1 MPFWKSARPTSLRYA
16 RARHRRWHG
25 NNPVTTTHTPSQNT
39 PSANDGGIDFPL
51 EGVRVLDLS
60 RVFAGPLCGQVLADF
75 GAEVIKVEH
84 PGRGDDTR
92 DWGMRIGKTETT
104 YYNSMNRNKRSVT
117 VDLQTPEGLKI
128 IHELLPQCDV
138 VVHNF
143 KTGGAEK
150 LGLGYEQLK
159 AIQPGLI
166 YCAVAGYDSSGPEA
180 KRPGYDLVI
189 QGESGLMAL
198 NGEANTPPLKF
209 GVAVVD
215 LMTGMYAAQ
224 AVLAALFQRTRTGKG
239 RLIEMALYDCGV
251 MITGYYGLDAMLLGH
266 DPQRYGNAH
275 PSIVPYGMFEAAD
288 GPLIVA
294 VGNNNQFD
302 KFCRQV
308 VMRPD
313 IVEDPRYATNV
324 ERAKNRLTLLP
335 VMKELFTSFPR
346 DVLLQRMTAAGIPCG
361 KVAGLHEALT
371 SERTRRG
378 GLLQE
383 MPHPV
388 AGTTHVFAPPYRL
401 DGQRLPIRN
410 APPTLGEGTKEVLQ
424 QLLQLSEQ
432 ELQALRDKGVLTL
445 PQA

>member
-1 MPFWKSARPTSLRYA
+1 M
-16 RARHRRWHG
+16 
-25 NNPVTTTHTPSQNT
+25 TTTTTTTTTTPTT
-39 PSANDGGIDFPL
+39 PPDGMDFPL
-51 EGVRVLDLS
+51 QGVRVLDLS
-60 RVFAGPLCGQVLADF
+60 RVFAGPLCGMVLADF

-104 YYNSMNRNKRSVT
+104 YYNSMNRNKRSIT
-117 VDLQTPEGLKI
+117 VDLQTPEGVKI
-128 IHELLPQCDV
+128 IHDLLPQCDV
-138 VVHNF
+138 VVQNF

-159 AIQPGLI
+159 AIKPDLI
-166 YCAVAGYDSSGPEA
+166 YCSVAGYDSSGPEA

-239 RLIEMALYDCGV
+239 RHIEMALYDCGL

-275 PSIVPYGMFEAAD
+275 PSIVPYGMYDAAD
-288 GPLIVA
+288 GPLIIA
-294 VGNNNQFD
+294 VGNNAQFD

-308 VMRPD
+308 IERPD
-313 IVEDPRYATNV
+313 IVEDPRFATNV
-324 ERAKNRLTLLP
+324 ERAKNRLVLGPML
-335 VMKELFTSFPR
+335 KELIAGFAR

-383 MPHPV
+383 LPHPV
-388 AGTTHVFAPPYRL
+388 AGSTHVFAPPYRL

-410 APPTLGEGTKEVLQ
+410 APPTLGEGTREVLQ
-424 QLLQLSEQ
+424 QLLQLSEP

-445 PQA
+445 PQI

>member
-1 MPFWKSARPTSLRYA
+1 M
-16 RARHRRWHG
+16 
-25 NNPVTTTHTPSQNT
+25 TTTTTPT
-39 PSANDGGIDFPL
+39 PPLPEGMDFPL

-75 GAEVIKVEH
+75 GADVIKVEH

-104 YYNSMNRNKRSVT
+104 YYNSMNRNKRSIT
-117 VDLQTPEGLKI
+117 VDLQTPEGVKI
-128 IHELLPQCDV
+128 IRDLLPQCDV
-138 VVHNF
+138 VVQNF

-159 AIQPGLI
+159 AIKPDLI
-166 YCAVAGYDSSGPEA
+166 YCSVAGYDSSGPEA

-189 QGESGLMAL
+189 QGEAGLMAL
-198 NGEANTPPLKF
+198 NGEASQPPLKF
-209 GVAVVD
+209 GVAAVD
-215 LMTGMYAAQ
+215 MMTGMYAAQ
-224 AVLAALFQRTRTGKG
+224 AVLAALFRRSKTGQG
-239 RLIEMALYDCGV
+239 RHIEMALYDCGL

-275 PSIVPYGMFEAAD
+275 PSIVPYGMFEAQD
-288 GPLIVA
+288 GPLIIA
-294 VGNNNQFD
+294 VGNNSQFD

-313 IVEDPRYATNV
+313 IVEDPRFATNV
-324 ERAKNRLTLLP
+324 ERARNRLTLLP
-335 VMKELFTSFPR
+335 QMKALIASFPR
-346 DVLLQRMTAAGIPCG
+346 DVLLERLAAAGIPCG
-361 KVAGLHEALT
+361 RVAGLHEALT

-410 APPTLGEGTKEVLQ
+410 APPTLGAATREVLQ
-424 QLLQLSEQ
+424 QLLQLPEA
-432 ELQALRDKGVLTL
+432 ELEALRDKGVLTL
-445 PQA
+445 PPLP

>member
-1 MPFWKSARPTSLRYA
+1 MSTHLTASVTPDVPSEASADATADL
-16 RARHRRWHG
+16 
-25 NNPVTTTHTPSQNT
+25 
-39 PSANDGGIDFPL
+39 PL
-51 EGVRVLDLS
+51 HGVRVLDLS

-92 DWGMRIGKTETT
+92 DWGIRIGKTETT
-104 YYNSMNRNKRSVT
+104 YYNGMNRNKRSIT
-117 VDLQTPEGLKI
+117 LDLQSPEALRI
-128 IHELLPQCDV
+128 VQQLLPQFDV
-138 VVHNF
+138 VIHNF

-159 AIQPGLI
+159 ALKPDLI
-166 YCAVAGYDSSGPEA
+166 YCAIAGYDTSGPEA

-189 QGESGLMAL
+189 QGEAGLMAL
-198 NGEANTPPLKF
+198 NGDAGMPPLKF

-215 LMTGMYAAQ
+215 MMTGMYAAQ
-224 AVLAALFQRTRTGKG
+224 AVLAALFRRERTQKG
-239 RLIEMALYDCGV
+239 QLIEMALYDCGLMV
-251 MITGYYGLDAMLLGH
+251 TGYYGLDALILGK
-266 DPQRYGNAH
+266 DPARYGNAH

-288 GPLIVA
+288 GPLIIA
-294 VGNNNQFD
+294 VGNNSQFD

-308 VMRPD
+308 IERPD
-313 IVEDPRYATNV
+313 IVEDPRFATNV
-324 ERAKNRLTLLP
+324 ERAKNRLALGPML
-335 VMKELFTSFPR
+335 KELIASFPR
-346 DVLLQRMTAAGIPCG
+346 DLLLQRLTAAGIPCG
-361 KVAGLHEALT
+361 RVAGLHEALT

-401 DGQRLPIRN
+401 DGQRLPIRH
-410 APPTLGEGTKEVLQ
+410 APPTLGEATREVLQ
-424 QLLQLSEQ
+424 QLLQLPES

-445 PQA
+445 PPL

>member
-1 MPFWKSARPTSLRYA
+1 M
-16 RARHRRWHG
+16 
-25 NNPVTTTHTPSQNT
+25 TTTTTTTPIT
-39 PSANDGGIDFPL
+39 PPDGMDFPL
-51 EGVRVLDLS
+51 QGVRVLDLS
-60 RVFAGPLCGQVLADF
+60 RVFAGPLCGMVLADF

-104 YYNSMNRNKRSVT
+104 YYNSMNRNKRSIT
-117 VDLQTPEGLKI
+117 VDLQTPEGVKI
-128 IHELLPQCDV
+128 IHDLLPQCDV
-138 VVHNF
+138 VVQNF
-143 KTGGAEK
+143 KTGGADK

-159 AIQPGLI
+159 AIKPDLI
-166 YCAVAGYDSSGPEA
+166 YCSVAGYDSSGPEA

-239 RLIEMALYDCGV
+239 RHIEMALYDCGL

-275 PSIVPYGMFEAAD
+275 PSIVPYGMYDAAD
-288 GPLIVA
+288 GPLIIA
-294 VGNNNQFD
+294 VGNNAQFD

-308 VMRPD
+308 IERPD
-313 IVEDPRYATNV
+313 IVEDPRFATNV
-324 ERAKNRLTLLP
+324 ERAKNRLVLGL
-335 VMKELFTSFPR
+335 MLKELIAGFAR

-383 MPHPV
+383 LPHPV
-388 AGTTHVFAPPYRL
+388 AGSTHVFAPPYRL

-410 APPTLGEGTKEVLQ
+410 APPTLGEGTREVLQ
-424 QLLQLSEQ
+424 QLLQLSEP

-445 PQA
+445 PHI

>member
-1 MPFWKSARPTSLRYA
+1 MTQQTS
-16 RARHRRWHG
+16 
-25 NNPVTTTHTPSQNT
+25 PTPSL
-39 PSANDGGIDFPL
+39 PEGMDFPL

-75 GAEVIKVEH
+75 GADVIKVEH

-104 YYNSMNRNKRSVT
+104 YYNSMNRNKRSIT
-117 VDLQTPEGLKI
+117 VDLQTPEGVKI
-128 IHELLPQCDV
+128 IHSLLPQCDV
-138 VVHNF
+138 VIQNF

-159 AIQPGLI
+159 AIKPDLI
-166 YCAVAGYDSSGPEA
+166 YCSVSGYDSSGPEA

-189 QGESGLMAL
+189 QAEAGLMAI
-198 NGEANTPPLKF
+198 NGEAGQPPLKF
-209 GVAVVD
+209 GVAAVD
-215 LMTGMYAAQ
+215 MMTGMYAAQ
-224 AVLAALFQRTRTGKG
+224 AVLAALFRRERTGKG
-239 RLIEMALYDCGV
+239 RHIEMALYDCGL
-251 MITGYYGLDAMLLGH
+251 MITGYYGLDALLLGH

-275 PSIVPYGMFEAAD
+275 PSIVPYGMYDAAD
-288 GPLIVA
+288 GPLIIG
-294 VGNNNQFD
+294 VGNNAQFD

-308 VMRPD
+308 VQRPD
-313 IVEDPRYATNV
+313 IVEDPRFATNV
-324 ERAKNRLTLLP
+324 ERAKNRLVLGPML
-335 VMKELFTSFPR
+335 KELIAGFPR
-346 DVLLQRMTAAGIPCG
+346 DVLLERLSAAGIPCG

-410 APPTLGEGTKEVLQ
+410 APPTLGAATRDVLQ
-424 QLLQLSEQ
+424 QLLQLPEA

-445 PQA
+445 PPL

>member
-1 MPFWKSARPTSLRYA
+1 M
-16 RARHRRWHG
+16 
-25 NNPVTTTHTPSQNT
+25 TTTTTTTTPTT
-39 PSANDGGIDFPL
+39 PPDGMDFPL
-51 EGVRVLDLS
+51 QGVRVLDLS
-60 RVFAGPLCGQVLADF
+60 RVFAGPLCGMVLADF

-104 YYNSMNRNKRSVT
+104 YYNSMNRNKRSIT
-117 VDLQTPEGLKI
+117 VDLQMPEGVKI
-128 IHELLPQCDV
+128 IHDLLPQCDV
-138 VVHNF
+138 VVQNF

-159 AIQPGLI
+159 AIKPDLI
-166 YCAVAGYDSSGPEA
+166 YCSVAGYDSSGPEA

-239 RLIEMALYDCGV
+239 RHIEMALYDCGL

-275 PSIVPYGMFEAAD
+275 PSIVPYGMYDAAD
-288 GPLIVA
+288 GPLIIA
-294 VGNNNQFD
+294 VGNNAQFD

-308 VMRPD
+308 IERPD
-313 IVEDPRYATNV
+313 IVEDPRFATNV
-324 ERAKNRLTLLP
+324 ERAKNRLVLGPML
-335 VMKELFTSFPR
+335 KELIAGFAR

-383 MPHPV
+383 LPHPV
-388 AGTTHVFAPPYRL
+388 AGSTHVFAPPYRL

-410 APPTLGEGTKEVLQ
+410 APPTLGEGTREVLQ
-424 QLLQLSEQ
+424 QLLQLSEP

-445 PQA
+445 PQI

>member
-1 MPFWKSARPTSLRYA
+1 M
-16 RARHRRWHG
+16 
-25 NNPVTTTHTPSQNT
+25 TTTTTTTPTT
-39 PSANDGGIDFPL
+39 PPDGMDFPL
-51 EGVRVLDLS
+51 QGVRVLDLS
-60 RVFAGPLCGQVLADF
+60 RVFAGPLCGMVLADF

-104 YYNSMNRNKRSVT
+104 YYNSMNRNKRSIT
-117 VDLQTPEGLKI
+117 VDLQTPEGVKI
-128 IHELLPQCDV
+128 IHDLLPQCDV
-138 VVHNF
+138 VVQNF

-159 AIQPGLI
+159 AIKPDLI
-166 YCAVAGYDSSGPEA
+166 YCSVAGYDSSGPEA

-239 RLIEMALYDCGV
+239 RHIEMALYDCGL

-275 PSIVPYGMFEAAD
+275 PSIVPYGMYDAAD
-288 GPLIVA
+288 GPLIIA
-294 VGNNNQFD
+294 VGNNAQFD

-308 VMRPD
+308 IERPD
-313 IVEDPRYATNV
+313 IVEDPRFATNV
-324 ERAKNRLTLLP
+324 ERAKNRLVLGPML
-335 VMKELFTSFPR
+335 KELIAGFAR

-383 MPHPV
+383 LPHPV
-388 AGTTHVFAPPYRL
+388 AGSTHVFAPPYRL

-410 APPTLGEGTKEVLQ
+410 APPTLGEGTREVLQ
-424 QLLQLSEQ
+424 QLLQLSEL
-432 ELQALRDKGVLTL
+432 ELQALRGKGVLTL
-445 PQA
+445 PQI

>member
-1 MPFWKSARPTSLRYA
+1 M
-16 RARHRRWHG
+16 
-25 NNPVTTTHTPSQNT
+25 TTTTTTTTPTT
-39 PSANDGGIDFPL
+39 PPDGMDFPL
-51 EGVRVLDLS
+51 QGVRVLDLS
-60 RVFAGPLCGQVLADF
+60 RVFAGPLCGMVLADF

-104 YYNSMNRNKRSVT
+104 YYNSMNRNKRSIT
-117 VDLQTPEGLKI
+117 VDLQTPEGVKI
-128 IHELLPQCDV
+128 IHDLLPQCDV
-138 VVHNF
+138 VVQNF

-159 AIQPGLI
+159 AIKPDLI
-166 YCAVAGYDSSGPEA
+166 YCSVAGYDSSGPEA
-180 KRPGYDLVI
+180 KRPGYDMVI

-239 RLIEMALYDCGV
+239 RHIEMALYDCGL

-275 PSIVPYGMFEAAD
+275 PSIVPYGMYDAAD
-288 GPLIVA
+288 GPLIIA
-294 VGNNNQFD
+294 VGNNAQFD

-308 VMRPD
+308 IERPD
-313 IVEDPRYATNV
+313 IVEDPRFATNV
-324 ERAKNRLTLLP
+324 ERAKNRLVLGPML
-335 VMKELFTSFPR
+335 KELIAGFAR

-383 MPHPV
+383 LPHPV
-388 AGTTHVFAPPYRL
+388 AGSTHVFAPPYRL

-410 APPTLGEGTKEVLQ
+410 APPTLGEGTREVLQ
-424 QLLQLSEQ
+424 QLLQLSEP

-445 PQA
+445 PQI

>member
-1 MPFWKSARPTSLRYA
+1 M
-16 RARHRRWHG
+16 
-25 NNPVTTTHTPSQNT
+25 TTTTTTTPIT
-39 PSANDGGIDFPL
+39 PPDGMDFPL
-51 EGVRVLDLS
+51 QGVRVLDLS
-60 RVFAGPLCGQVLADF
+60 RVFAGPLCGMVLADF

-104 YYNSMNRNKRSVT
+104 YYNSMNRNKRSIT
-117 VDLQTPEGLKI
+117 VDLQTPEGVKI
-128 IHELLPQCDV
+128 IHDLLPQCDV
-138 VVHNF
+138 VVQNF
-143 KTGGAEK
+143 KTGGADK

-159 AIQPGLI
+159 AVKPDLI
-166 YCAVAGYDSSGPEA
+166 YCSVAGYDSSGPEA

-239 RLIEMALYDCGV
+239 RHIEMALYDCGL

-275 PSIVPYGMFEAAD
+275 PSIVPYGMYEAAD
-288 GPLIVA
+288 GPLIIA
-294 VGNNNQFD
+294 VGNNAQFD

-308 VMRPD
+308 IERPD
-313 IVEDPRYATNV
+313 IVEDPRFATNV
-324 ERAKNRLTLLP
+324 ERAKNRLVLGPML
-335 VMKELFTSFPR
+335 KELIAGFAR

-383 MPHPV
+383 LPHPV
-388 AGTTHVFAPPYRL
+388 AGSTHVFAPPYRL

-410 APPTLGEGTKEVLQ
+410 APPTLGEGTREVLQ
-424 QLLQLSEQ
+424 QLLQLSEP

-445 PQA
+445 PHI

>member
-1 MPFWKSARPTSLRYA
+1 M
-16 RARHRRWHG
+16 
-25 NNPVTTTHTPSQNT
+25 NPTPSL
-39 PSANDGGIDFPL
+39 PPLPEGVDFPL

-75 GAEVIKVEH
+75 GADVIKVEH

-104 YYNSMNRNKRSVT
+104 YYNSMNRNKRSIT
-117 VDLQTPEGLKI
+117 VDLQTPEGVKI
-128 IHELLPQCDV
+128 IRDLLPQCDV
-138 VVHNF
+138 VVQNF

-159 AIQPGLI
+159 AIKPDLI
-166 YCAVAGYDSSGPEA
+166 YCSVAGYDSSGPEA

-189 QGESGLMAL
+189 QGEAGLMAL
-198 NGEANTPPLKF
+198 NGEASQPPLKF
-209 GVAVVD
+209 GVAAVD
-215 LMTGMYAAQ
+215 MMTGMYAAQ
-224 AVLAALFQRTRTGKG
+224 AVLAALFRRERTGKG
-239 RLIEMALYDCGV
+239 RHIEMALYDCGL
-251 MITGYYGLDAMLLGH
+251 MITGYYGLDAMLLGR
-266 DPQRYGNAH
+266 DPERYGNAH

-288 GPLIVA
+288 GPLIIA
-294 VGNNNQFD
+294 VGNNTQFD

-308 VMRPD
+308 VLRPD

-335 VMKELFTSFPR
+335 VMKALIASFPR
-346 DVLLQRMTAAGIPCG
+346 AVLLERLAAAGIPCG
-361 KVAGLHEALT
+361 QVAGLHEALT

-388 AGTTHVFAPPYRL
+388 AGTTQVFAPPYRL

-410 APPTLGEGTKEVLQ
+410 APPTLGAATREVLQ
-424 QLLQLSEQ
+424 QLLQLPEA

-445 PQA
+445 PPL

>member
-1 MPFWKSARPTSLRYA
+1 MTTSPTSPTA
-16 RARHRRWHG
+16 A
-25 NNPVTTTHTPSQNT
+25 P
-39 PSANDGGIDFPL
+39 GGMDFPL

-60 RVFAGPLCGQVLADF
+60 RVFAGPLCGMVLADF

-104 YYNSMNRNKRSVT
+104 YYNSMNRNKRSIT
-117 VDLQTPEGLKI
+117 VDLQTPEGVKI
-128 IHELLPQCDV
+128 IHDLLPQCDV
-138 VVHNF
+138 VVQNF

-159 AIQPGLI
+159 AIKPDLI
-166 YCAVAGYDSSGPEA
+166 YCSVAGYDSSGPEA

-239 RLIEMALYDCGV
+239 RHIEMALYDCGL

-275 PSIVPYGMFEAAD
+275 PSIVPYGMYDAAD
-288 GPLIVA
+288 GPLIIA
-294 VGNNNQFD
+294 VGNNAQFD

-308 VMRPD
+308 IERPD
-313 IVEDPRYATNV
+313 IVEDPRFATNV
-324 ERAKNRLTLLP
+324 ERAKNRLVLGPML
-335 VMKELFTSFPR
+335 KELIAGFAR

-383 MPHPV
+383 LPHPV
-388 AGTTHVFAPPYRL
+388 AGSTHVFAPPYRL

-410 APPTLGEGTKEVLQ
+410 APPTLGEGTREVLQ
-424 QLLQLSEQ
+424 QLLQLSEP

-445 PQA
+445 PQI

>member
-1 MPFWKSARPTSLRYA
+1 M
-16 RARHRRWHG
+16 
-25 NNPVTTTHTPSQNT
+25 TTTTPT
-39 PSANDGGIDFPL
+39 PPLPEGMDFPL

-75 GAEVIKVEH
+75 GADVIKVEH

-104 YYNSMNRNKRSVT
+104 YYNSMNRNKRSIT
-117 VDLQTPEGLKI
+117 VDLQTPEGVKI
-128 IHELLPQCDV
+128 IHSLLPQCDV
-138 VVHNF
+138 VIQNF

-159 AIQPGLI
+159 AIKPDLI
-166 YCAVAGYDSSGPEA
+166 YCSVSGYDSSGPEA

-189 QGESGLMAL
+189 QAEAGLMAI
-198 NGEANTPPLKF
+198 NGEASQPPLKF
-209 GVAVVD
+209 GVAAVD
-215 LMTGMYAAQ
+215 MMTGMYAAQ
-224 AVLAALFQRTRTGKG
+224 AVLAALFRRERTGKG
-239 RLIEMALYDCGV
+239 RHIEMALYDCGL
-251 MITGYYGLDAMLLGH
+251 MITGYYGLDALLLGH

-275 PSIVPYGMFEAAD
+275 PSIVPYGMYDAAD
-288 GPLIVA
+288 GPLIIG
-294 VGNNNQFD
+294 VGNNAQFD

-308 VMRPD
+308 IERPD
-313 IVEDPRYATNV
+313 IVEDPRFATNV
-324 ERAKNRLTLLP
+324 ERAKNRLVLSPML
-335 VMKELFTSFPR
+335 KELIASFPR
-346 DVLLQRMTAAGIPCG
+346 DVLLERLSAAGIPCG

-410 APPTLGEGTKEVLQ
+410 APPTLGAATRDVLQ
-424 QLLQLSEQ
+424 QLLQLPEA

-445 PQA
+445 PSL

>member
-1 MPFWKSARPTSLRYA
+1 M
-16 RARHRRWHG
+16 
-25 NNPVTTTHTPSQNT
+25 
-39 PSANDGGIDFPL
+39 DFPL
-51 EGVRVLDLS
+51 QGVRVLDLS
-60 RVFAGPLCGQVLADF
+60 RVFAGPLCGMVLADF

-104 YYNSMNRNKRSVT
+104 YYNSMNRNKRSIT
-117 VDLQTPEGLKI
+117 VDLQTPEGVKI
-128 IHELLPQCDV
+128 IHDLLPQCDV
-138 VVHNF
+138 VVQNF

-159 AIQPGLI
+159 AIKPDLI
-166 YCAVAGYDSSGPEA
+166 YCSVAGYDSSGPEA

-189 QGESGLMAL
+189 QGEAGLMAL
-198 NGEANTPPLKF
+198 NGEASQPPLKF
-209 GVAVVD
+209 GVAAVD
-215 LMTGMYAAQ
+215 MMTGMYAAQ
-224 AVLAALFQRTRTGKG
+224 AVLAALFRRERTGKG
-239 RLIEMALYDCGV
+239 RHIEMALYDCGL

-275 PSIVPYGMFEAAD
+275 PSIVPYGMYDAAD
-288 GPLIVA
+288 GPLIIA
-294 VGNNNQFD
+294 VGNNAQFD

-308 VMRPD
+308 IERPD
-313 IVEDPRYATNV
+313 IVEDPRFATNV
-324 ERAKNRLTLLP
+324 ERAKNRLVLGPML
-335 VMKELFTSFPR
+335 KELIAGFAR

-383 MPHPV
+383 LPHPV
-388 AGTTHVFAPPYRL
+388 AGSTHVFAPPYRL

-410 APPTLGEGTKEVLQ
+410 APPTLGEGTREVLQ
-424 QLLQLSEQ
+424 QLLQLSEP

-445 PQA
+445 PHI

>member
-1 MPFWKSARPTSLRYA
+1 MTQQTS
-16 RARHRRWHG
+16 
-25 NNPVTTTHTPSQNT
+25 PTPSL
-39 PSANDGGIDFPL
+39 PEGMDFPL

-75 GAEVIKVEH
+75 GADVIKVEH

-104 YYNSMNRNKRSVT
+104 YYNSMNRNKRSIT
-117 VDLQTPEGLKI
+117 VDLQTPEGVKI
-128 IHELLPQCDV
+128 IHSLLPQCDV
-138 VVHNF
+138 VIQNF

-159 AIQPGLI
+159 AIKPDLI
-166 YCAVAGYDSSGPEA
+166 YCSVAGYDSSGPEA

-189 QGESGLMAL
+189 QGEAGLMAL
-198 NGEANTPPLKF
+198 NGEASQPPLKF
-209 GVAVVD
+209 GVAAVD
-215 LMTGMYAAQ
+215 MMTGMYAAQ
-224 AVLAALFQRTRTGKG
+224 AVLAALFRRSTTGKG
-239 RLIEMALYDCGV
+239 RHIEMALYDCGL

-275 PSIVPYGMFEAAD
+275 PSIVPYGMYDAAD
-288 GPLIVA
+288 GPLIIG
-294 VGNNNQFD
+294 VGNNAQFD

-308 VMRPD
+308 VQRPD
-313 IVEDPRYATNV
+313 IVEDARFATNV
-324 ERAKNRLTLLP
+324 ERAKNRLVLGPML
-335 VMKELFTSFPR
+335 KELIASFPR
-346 DVLLQRMTAAGIPCG
+346 ELLLERLSAAGIPCG

-410 APPTLGEGTKEVLQ
+410 APPTLGAATRDVLQ
-424 QLLQLSEQ
+424 QLLQLPEA

-445 PQA
+445 PPL

>member
-1 MPFWKSARPTSLRYA
+1 MTGDKTLNA
-16 RARHRRWHG
+16 
-25 NNPVTTTHTPSQNT
+25 TTADAASP
-39 PSANDGGIDFPL
+39 DGIDFPL

-75 GAEVIKVEH
+75 GAEVVKVEH

-104 YYNSMNRNKRSVT
+104 YYNSMNRNKRSIT
-117 VDLQTPEGLKI
+117 LDLQSPEGAKI
-128 IHELLPQCDV
+128 VHQLLPQFDV
-138 VVHNF
+138 VIHNF

-159 AIQPGLI
+159 AIKPDLI
-166 YCAVAGYDSSGPEA
+166 YCAVAGYDVTGPEA

-189 QGESGLMAL
+189 QGETGLMAL
-198 NGEANTPPLKF
+198 NGEAGQPPLKF

-224 AVLAALFQRTRTGKG
+224 AVLAALFQRSRTGRG
-239 RLIEMALYDCGV
+239 RLIEMALYDCGLMV
-251 MITGYYGLDAMLLGH
+251 TGYYGLDAMQLGH
-266 DPQRYGNAH
+266 DPARYGNAH

-288 GPLIVA
+288 GPLIIA
-294 VGNNNQFD
+294 VGNNAQFD

-308 VMRPD
+308 IERPD
-313 IVEDPRYATNV
+313 IVEDPRFATNV
-324 ERAKNRLTLLP
+324 QRAKNRQEIGPMLT
-335 VMKELFTSFPR
+335 ELIRAFPR
-346 DVLLQRMTAAGIPCG
+346 DVLLERMTACGIPCG

-378 GLLQE
+378 GLLQD

-388 AGTTHVFAPPYRL
+388 VGTTPVFAPPYRI
-401 DGQRLPIRN
+401 DGQRLPIRH
-410 APPTLGEGTKEVLQ
+410 APPTLGEGTREVLQ
-424 QLLQLSEQ
+424 RLLQLSDEA
-432 ELQALRDKGVLTL
+432 LQGLQQRGVLTL
-445 PQA
+445 PEAPLPPA

>member
-1 MPFWKSARPTSLRYA
+1 M
-16 RARHRRWHG
+16 
-25 NNPVTTTHTPSQNT
+25 TTTTPT
-39 PSANDGGIDFPL
+39 PPLPEGIDFPL
-51 EGVRVLDLS
+51 DGVRVLDLS

-75 GAEVIKVEH
+75 GADVIKVEH

-104 YYNSMNRNKRSVT
+104 YYNSMNRNKRSIT
-117 VDLQTPEGLKI
+117 VDLQTPEGVKI
-128 IHELLPQCDV
+128 IRDLLPQCDV
-138 VVHNF
+138 VIQNF

-159 AIQPGLI
+159 AIKPDLI
-166 YCAVAGYDSSGPEA
+166 YCSGAGYDSSGPEA

-189 QGESGLMAL
+189 QGEAGLMAL
-198 NGEANTPPLKF
+198 NGEASQPPLKF
-209 GVAVVD
+209 GVAAVD
-215 LMTGMYAAQ
+215 MMTGMYAAQ
-224 AVLAALFQRTRTGKG
+224 AVLAALFRRSTTGKG
-239 RLIEMALYDCGV
+239 RHIEMALYDCGL

-275 PSIVPYGMFEAAD
+275 PSIVPYGMFEAQD
-288 GPLIVA
+288 GPLIIA
-294 VGNNNQFD
+294 VGNNSQFD

-324 ERAKNRLTLLP
+324 ERARNRLTLLP
-335 VMKELFTSFPR
+335 QMKALIASFPR
-346 DVLLQRMTAAGIPCG
+346 DVLLERLSAAGIPCG
-361 KVAGLHEALT
+361 RVAGLHEALT

-410 APPTLGEGTKEVLQ
+410 APPTLGAATREVLQ
-424 QLLQLSEQ
+424 QLLQLPEA
-432 ELQALRDKGVLTL
+432 ELEALRDKGVLTL
-445 PQA
+445 PSL

>member
-1 MPFWKSARPTSLRYA
+1 MQ
-16 RARHRRWHG
+16 
-25 NNPVTTTHTPSQNT
+25 TPESSQ
-39 PSANDGGIDFPL
+39 GIDFPL

-75 GAEVIKVEH
+75 GAEVVKVEH

-104 YYNSMNRNKRSVT
+104 YFNSMNRNKRSIT
-117 VDLQTPEGLKI
+117 LDLQSKEGVQI
-128 IHELLPQCDV
+128 VYDLLPQFDV
-138 VVHNF
+138 VIHNF

-159 AIQPGLI
+159 AIKPELI
-166 YCAVAGYDSSGPEA
+166 YCAVSGYNSSGPEA

-189 QGESGLMAL
+189 QGEAGLMAL
-198 NGEANTPPLKF
+198 NGEADTPPLKF

-224 AVLAALFQRTRTGKG
+224 AVLAALFRRERKGKG
-239 RLIEMALYDCGV
+239 QLIEMALYDCGLMV
-251 MITGYYGLDAMLLGH
+251 TGYYGLDAMLLGR
-266 DPQRYGNAH
+266 DPARYGNAH

-288 GPLIVA
+288 GPLIIA
-294 VGNNNQFD
+294 VGNNSQFD

-308 VMRPD
+308 IERPD

-324 ERAKNRLTLLP
+324 ERARNRETLTPLITGLIRTFARDLLL
-335 VMKELFTSFPR
+335 E
-346 DVLLQRMTAAGIPCG
+346 RMSACGIPCG

-371 SERTRRG
+371 SERTRQG
-378 GLLQE
+378 GLLRE

-401 DGQRLPIRN
+401 DGQRLPIRS
-410 APPTLGEGTKEVLQ
+410 APPTLGEGTRAVLQ
-424 QLLQLSEQ
+424 NLLQMSDEQ
-432 ELQALRDKGVLTL
+432 LQALQASGVLTL
-445 PQA
+445 PDTPASA

>member
-1 MPFWKSARPTSLRYA
+1 M
-16 RARHRRWHG
+16 
-25 NNPVTTTHTPSQNT
+25 TTTTTTTPTT
-39 PSANDGGIDFPL
+39 PPDGMDFPL
-51 EGVRVLDLS
+51 AGVRVLDLS
-60 RVFAGPLCGQVLADF
+60 RVFAGPLCGMVLADF

-104 YYNSMNRNKRSVT
+104 YYNSMNRNKRSIT
-117 VDLQTPEGLKI
+117 VDLQTPEGVKI
-128 IHELLPQCDV
+128 IHDLLPQCDV
-138 VVHNF
+138 VVQNF

-159 AIQPGLI
+159 AIKPDLI
-166 YCAVAGYDSSGPEA
+166 YCSVAGYDSSGPEA

-239 RLIEMALYDCGV
+239 RHIEMALYDCGL

-275 PSIVPYGMFEAAD
+275 PSIVPYGMYDAAD
-288 GPLIVA
+288 GPLIIA
-294 VGNNNQFD
+294 VGNNAQFD

-308 VMRPD
+308 IERPD
-313 IVEDPRYATNV
+313 IVEDPRFATNV
-324 ERAKNRLTLLP
+324 ERAKNRLVLGPML
-335 VMKELFTSFPR
+335 KELIAGFAR

-383 MPHPV
+383 LPHPV
-388 AGTTHVFAPPYRL
+388 AGSTHVFAPPYRL

-410 APPTLGEGTKEVLQ
+410 APPTLGEGTREVLQ
-424 QLLQLSEQ
+424 QLLQLSEP

-445 PQA
+445 PHI